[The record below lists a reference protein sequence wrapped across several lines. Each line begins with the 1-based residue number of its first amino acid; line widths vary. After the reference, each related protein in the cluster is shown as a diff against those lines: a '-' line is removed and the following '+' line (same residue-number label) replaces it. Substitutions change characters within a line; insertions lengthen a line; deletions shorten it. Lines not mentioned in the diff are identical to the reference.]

1 MRIATTLLALAA
13 TGFLAA
19 CSSEEECTEEL
30 ATKKMTELQTKLTE
44 LAASDPAKAAEAATK
59 MQELATKA
67 AADGTDPSA
76 ACKMV
81 DDLMAEI
88 SK

>member
-1 MRIATTLLALAA
+1 MRFASTILALAA
-13 TGFLAA
+13 AGFLSA
-19 CSSEEECTEEL
+19 CNSEEECTEEL

-44 LAASDPAKAAEAATK
+44 LATSDPAKADAAATK
-59 MQELATKA
+59 MQELATQA

-88 SK
+88 NN